1 LSEHRSRRR
10 LLALAI
16 AAGASLAC
24 SHKDDVIV
32 KTGADKELGAS
43 QIDADPVPLL
53 PGDAIGV
60 LSIDA
65 QALYNSSFGDRV
77 RAVVEKRLPLP
88 PSAGFDPKRDLDHVW
103 LGFYSLQGADVAGV
117 ATGHFDRDKIE
128 ASADGVQPT
137 ALGVPVIKTSY
148 AGRTLYTAGTVGFSV
163 LTAKTA
169 LIGNDAG
176 MRRALD
182 RIQEGRAHRQLPAY
196 MDKLLAS
203 SKAPIIGGFDFT
215 SSPLPD
221 ATRQELAFL
230 KGVKTLALVGN
241 FDDPGLNLAGTLTYE
256 DADSAQRGAQNLILL
271 RQLAERYAP
280 FLALLGIAQPV
291 RQLDAEPKDKDVS
304 FAMAVDGAAV
314 AALLDRAQDMLP
326 SH

>member
-1 LSEHRSRRR
+1 MRRSSRREV
-10 LLALAI
+10 LGGALAVGVS
-16 AAGASLAC
+16 AAC
-24 SHKDDVIV
+24 SHKEDVVV
-32 KTGADKELGAS
+32 KTGADKALGEG

-65 QALYNSSFGDRV
+65 QALYGSSFGDRV

-103 LGFYSLQGADVAGV
+103 LGFYSMQGADVAGV
-117 ATGHFDRDKIE
+117 ATGHFDREKIE

-163 LTAKTA
+163 LTSKTA
-169 LIGNDAG
+169 LVGNDTG

-182 RIQEGRAHRQLPAY
+182 RIQEGRARRQLPDY
-196 MDKLLAS
+196 MEKLVAS
-203 SKAPIIGGFDFT
+203 SKAPLVGGFDFT

-221 ATRQELAFL
+221 ATRQQLAFL
-230 KGVKTLALVGN
+230 KGVKTLSLVGN

-256 DADSAQRGAQNLILL
+256 DADAAQQGAQNLVAL
-271 RQLAERYAP
+271 RQLVERYAP

-291 RQLDAEPKDKDVS
+291 RRLEAEPKDKDVS
-304 FAMAVDGAAV
+304 FVLAVDGAAV
-314 AALLDRAQDMLP
+314 AALLDRAQDMLLP
-326 SH
+326 H

>member
-1 LSEHRSRRR
+1 LIERWSRREV
-10 LLALAI
+10 LGAALAV
-16 AAGASLAC
+16 GASLGC
-24 SHKDDVIV
+24 SHKADVVV
-32 KTGADKELGAS
+32 KTGADKEFTGA

-65 QALYNSSFGDRV
+65 PALFNSSFGDRV

-88 PSAGFDPKRDLDHVW
+88 PSADFEPKRDLDHVW
-103 LGFYSLQGADVAGV
+103 LGFYSMQGADVAGV

-137 ALGVPVIKTSY
+137 ALGVPVVKTSY

-169 LIGNDAG
+169 LIGNDTG
-176 MRRALD
+176 MRRTLD
-182 RIQEGRAHRQLPAY
+182 RIQEGRVKRQLPEY
-196 MDKLLAS
+196 MDKLLAA

-215 SSPLPD
+215 SNPLPD
-221 ATRQELAFL
+221 ATRQDLAFL
-230 KGVKTLALVGN
+230 KGVKTLSLVGN
-241 FDDPGLNLAGTLTYE
+241 FDDPGLNLAGTLSYE
-256 DADSAQRGAQNLILL
+256 DADAAQRGAQNLIAL
-271 RQLAERYAP
+271 RQLVERYAP

-291 RQLDAEPKDKDVS
+291 RQLEAEPKDKDVS
-304 FAMAVDGAAV
+304 FVLAVDGAAV
-314 AALLDRAQDMLP
+314 AALLDRAQDMLVP
-326 SH
+326 H

>member
-1 LSEHRSRRR
+1 LTRRWSRRR
-10 LLALAI
+10 VLGAALAV
-16 AAGASLAC
+16 GSSFAC
-24 SHKDDVIV
+24 AHKQDVVV
-32 KTGADKELGAS
+32 KTGEDKKLTEA

-53 PGDAIGV
+53 PGGAVGV

-88 PSAGFDPKRDLDHVW
+88 PSADFDPKRDLDHVW
-103 LGFYSLQGADVAGV
+103 LGFYSMELADVAGV
-117 ATGHFDRDKIE
+117 AVGRFDPKKIE
-128 ASADGVQPT
+128 AAADGVQPT

-163 LTAKTA
+163 LSAKTA
-169 LIGNDAG
+169 LVGNDTG

-182 RIQEGRAHRQLPAY
+182 RIQEGRVRRQLPEY
-196 MDKLLAS
+196 MEKLVAS
-203 SKAPIIGGFDFT
+203 SKAPVIGGFDFT
-215 SSPLPD
+215 SNPVPD
-221 ATRQELAFL
+221 ATRQQLAFL
-230 KGVKTLALVGN
+230 NGVKTLALVGN

-256 DADSAQRGAQNLILL
+256 DPDAAQRGAQNLIALRLL
-271 RQLAERYAP
+271 VERYAP

-291 RQLDAEPKDKDVS
+291 RRLDAEPKDKDVA
-304 FAMAVDGAAV
+304 FVLAVDGAAV
-314 AALLDRAQDMLP
+314 AALLDRAQDMLL